1 MGISADGIVGN
12 NTRAKFKL
20 KGYAKGTTSAN
31 KDQWAL
37 LDELG
42 DELVIGAKNGRIT
55 YLEKG
60 TSVIPADLTANLMA
74 WGELN
79 PQSMLDQNRPVVNVP
94 GITNNNI
101 EVNMEFGSI
110 VHIDTVTNDTLPNL
124 TKTIEKE
131 MDKYMKG
138 LNSQIRKY
146 VR

>member
-1 MGISADGIVGN
+1 
-12 NTRAKFKL
+12 
-20 KGYAKGTTSAN
+20 
-31 KDQWAL
+31 
-37 LDELG
+37 
-42 DELVIGAKNGRIT
+42 
-55 YLEKG
+55 
-60 TSVIPADLTANLMA
+60 MA

>member
-1 MGISADGIVGN
+1 MNLLLVQKMVGLHI
-12 NTRAKFKL
+12 L
-20 KGYAKGTTSAN
+20 K
-31 KDQWAL
+31 
-37 LDELG
+37 
-42 DELVIGAKNGRIT
+42 
-55 YLEKG
+55 KG

-79 PQSMLDQNRPVVNVP
+79 PQSMLDQNRPVVNIP

-101 EVNMEFGSI
+101 EVNMEFGSV

-146 VR
+146 AR